1 MTKVNEKIA
10 IDHGLKAD
18 EYKKI
23 CELLNRIPNI
33 TELAI
38 FSAMW
43 NEHCSYKSSRKHLKI
58 LHTTGEKVIQGPGEN
73 AGVID
78 IGDED
83 AIVFKI
89 ESHNH
94 PSFIEPYQG
103 AATGVGGIMRDVF
116 TMGAR
121 PIANL
126 NSIHFGSPQHK
137 KTKNLLRGVV
147 KGIGGYGNCI
157 GVPTIGGQTSF
168 DESYNGN
175 ILVNAMTLGLVNKKK
190 IFYSKAAGINKPVI
204 YVGSKTGRDGIHGA
218 SMASA
223 VFDDQIEEK
232 KPTVQVGDPFTE
244 KLLLEAC
251 LELMAEDSIIAIQ
264 DMGAA
269 GLTSSSVEMASKGK
283 LGIELNLNK
292 VPCREQEM
300 TPYEIMLSESQER
313 MLIVLE
319 NGQEEKAK
327 KIFEKWNL
335 DFAVIGKTTNSKNI
349 VINFNNKKVA
359 EIPLDFLAEKAPLY
373 DRKWKKTK
381 LPQKINFK
389 NQDFKSLKLKDCLIK
404 ILNNPNIAD
413 KQWVWDQYD
422 HTVMGDT
429 IQKPGGDAGVV
440 RIHGTKKAVAASVDS
455 SATYCYAH
463 PLTGGKQI
471 VCESWRN
478 LISVGAEPIAITNCL
493 NFGNPEKEKNMGEF
507 VECVQG
513 ITEASKFLNFP
524 VVSGNVSFYN
534 ETKDKGIKPTPSI
547 GGVGLIKNYENMISM
562 DLKKEGNIILVI
574 GKTEGH
580 LDQSVFARE
589 IFNEKKGPP
598 PEINLFNE
606 KNNGLAITKLINK
619 KLIESCHDIS
629 LGGILIAIS
638 KMCLKG
644 NKGVKMNK
652 PKYLINT
659 YEYLFSEDQ
668 GRYLIEVSKNKL
680 KKVEEL
686 LDENSIHYEQLGY
699 VIKEKIEFS
708 EKSNISIDELKK
720 GNKQWLKQYMVN

>member
-1 MTKVNEKIA
+1 MTVNEKVA
-10 IDHGLKAD
+10 IDHGLNKE

-23 CELLNRIPNI
+23 CSLLKKIPNI
-33 TELAI
+33 TELGI

-43 NEHCSYKSSRKHLKI
+43 NEHCSYKSSKIHLKK
-58 LHTTGEKVIQGPGEN
+58 LPTKNKKVIQGPGEN
-73 AGVID
+73 AGVVD
-78 IGDED
+78 IGDD
-83 AIVFKI
+83 DVIVFKI

-126 NSIHFGSPQHK
+126 NSIHFGSPQNK

-147 KGIGGYGNCI
+147 QGIGGYGNCI
-157 GVPTIGGQTSF
+157 GVPTIAGQTCF

-175 ILVNAMTLGLVNKKK
+175 ILVNAMTLGLAKKNK
-190 IFYSKAAGINKPVI
+190 IFYSKAAGLNKPII

-223 VFDDQIEEK
+223 IFDEKIEEK

-251 LELMAEDSIIAIQ
+251 LELMAGDSIIAIQ

-269 GLTSSSVEMASKGK
+269 GLTSSSIEMASKGN

-292 VPCREQEM
+292 VPCRELNM

-319 NGQEEKAK
+319 NGKEDLAK
-327 KIFEKWNL
+327 KIFDKWNL
-335 DFAVIGKTTNSKNI
+335 DFAIIGKTTDSKKI
-349 VINFNNKKVA
+349 ELNFNDKKVA
-359 EIPLDFLAEKAPLY
+359 DIPINLLVENAPSY
-373 DRKWKKTK
+373 DRKWKKNK
-381 LPQKINFK
+381 IPKKNKINKEKFK
-389 NQDFKSLKLKDCLIK
+389 NLKINSVLNK
-404 ILNNPNIAD
+404 ILSNPNICS
-413 KQWVWDQYD
+413 KEWIWQQYD

-440 RIHGTKKAVAASVDS
+440 RIHNTGKAVAASVDS
-455 SATYCYAH
+455 SATYCWAH

-471 VCESWRN
+471 VCENWRN

-493 NFGNPEKEKNMGEF
+493 NFGNPEKEENMGEF

-513 ITEASKFLNFP
+513 MSEASKYLDFP

-534 ETKDKGIKPTPSI
+534 QTKEKGIKPTPSI
-547 GGVGLIKNYENMISM
+547 GGVGLIKDYKKMTTM
-562 DLKKEGNIILVI
+562 DLKKTDNLVLVI

-580 LDQSVFARE
+580 IDQSVFSRD
-589 IFNEKKGPP
+589 ILNEKNGPP

-606 KNNGLAITKLINK
+606 KNNGETVLNLINK
-619 KLIESCHDIS
+619 KYIKSAHDVS
-629 LGGILIAIS
+629 LGGILTSLA
-638 KMCLKG
+638 KMCIKG
-644 NKGVKMNK
+644 KKGVKLKKTKN
-652 PKYLINT
+652 LINQF
-659 YEYLFSEDQ
+659 EFFFGEDQ
-668 GRYLIEVSKNKL
+668 ARYIVEIEKNDY
-680 KKVEEL
+680 KKVIEILDKSSVHYDELGVVIEQDMIINNELKISIEEL
-686 LDENSIHYEQLGY
+686 TLY
-699 VIKEKIEFS
+699 
-708 EKSNISIDELKK
+708 
-720 GNKQWLKQYMVN
+720 NKNWLKEYMDK